1 MVGEEPDVIKL
12 GASIQSIAA
21 EEFTQRP
28 ADPRGRLLETIE
40 ELATQYQLDAVELFL
55 DGMFL
60 FPEIVDRSLFEDI
73 ARLQQRLGIAMT
85 AHLPYAWVDLSS
97 ANERMRAAS
106 VQTMIDAVE
115 MTAPIDIWSYAIHA
129 TGPFGN
135 EVSPNVAK
143 PEQDIWVM
151 LMLRSIERSL
161 SDLRSRL
168 PDAPL
173 AVETM
178 EGFPF
183 EWQAPIVKQLDLGV
197 CCDLAHLTVR
207 GIDPEPFIEQW
218 LPKIC
223 QFHVHG
229 VREQQIGVNLRL
241 RRDHHPLGGPG
252 ELVDTQRIL
261 ALLDAKGFE
270 GPVILENL
278 TRADLDLSVPTLR
291 QAAGRI

>member
-1 MVGEEPDVIKL
+1 MIQL
-12 GASIQSIAA
+12 GASIQSIVA
-21 EEFTQRP
+21 EEFAQPP
-28 ADPRGRLLETIE
+28 ADPRGRLLEAIE
-40 ELATQYQLDAVELFL
+40 ELATNYHLDAVELFL

-73 ARLQQRLGIAMT
+73 ARLQQRRGIAMT

-106 VQTMIDAVE
+106 VQTMIEAVE
-115 MTAPIDIWSYAIHA
+115 MTAPIDILSYAVHA

-143 PEQDIWVM
+143 PEQNLWVL
-151 LMLRSIERSL
+151 LMLRGIERSL

-168 PDAPL
+168 PNTPL

-197 CCDLAHLTVR
+197 CCDLAHLAVR
-207 GIDPEPFIEQW
+207 GMDPEPFIEQW
-218 LPKIC
+218 LPKIR
-223 QFHVHG
+223 QFHIHG
-229 VREQQIGVNLRL
+229 VREQQFGVNIRL
-241 RRDHHPLGGPG
+241 RKDHYPLGGPG
-252 ELVDTQRIL
+252 ELVDTQRVL

-278 TRADLDLSVPTLR
+278 SRADLDLSVPALR
-291 QAAGRI
+291 QAAGRM